1 MDLLYR
7 SFQAKLAR
15 GDFNLAT
22 AAKKSVQP
30 NSTEKPSTQTK
41 PSQIKLP
48 MFKMAPKTM
57 TPPLPQQHQL
67 VPHQQQAQHQQ
78 HQQMLLTSS
87 ASMSTLTQPTPVITS
102 SPYASTELVMSNSC
116 GTTASAAAAAVQ
128 NYNAQ
133 VAYLQQ
139 QNFLA
144 LGQHP
149 FYASATFPTTAPSS
163 ASMFS
168 FPAQFV
174 WPTTAAHLGM
184 APTAQNSAAT
194 YATAGYPTLSSG
206 GSLIGPD
213 NFALFH
219 NNPYLA
225 TASVG
230 LKRPHSGDYETDA
243 SKRLRL
249 ATIPF

>member
-67 VPHQQQAQHQQ
+67 LPHQQQAQHQQ

-102 SPYASTELVMSNSC
+102 SPYASTELVMSSSC

-149 FYASATFPTTAPSS
+149 FYASATF
-163 ASMFS
+163 
-168 FPAQFV
+168 
-174 WPTTAAHLGM
+174 PTTAAHLGM